1 MKTKLLSLLTVI
13 VATLSLHAQTNSITV
28 TSVLPST
35 IEIGQ
40 TIKIDYEYTLAANA
54 TDQQIKV
61 GFNKVTL
68 TGGYLGNGDANYS
81 GGLGIG
87 ATSGPVTG
95 SLTITI
101 TKPASS
107 TLTNG
112 DKYTYDISIQ
122 ENGGSYTTYASATQ
136 SGTTLT
142 VNEASGVINAIA
154 VTNTLPTTAAQ
165 GDSFDVEVDYSI
177 TQAGK
182 IQLGI
187 AAQGSDD
194 MSSQWGNFSWLKD
207 YYIDVTATT
216 GTLHQIVT
224 VTVPADA
231 PLSSTFTGYKRYR
244 VITNLLD
251 NSYATLAT
259 ASTLIDPFTVT
270 AALNLENAN
279 ADGVAIYPNPVSDRL
294 MINTKRLQAN
304 QIRLS
309 DIMGRTVKLIK
320 NAKDVSS
327 IDVSNLSN
335 GIYILNTDNGKQLKF
350 LKK

>member
-61 GFNKVTL
+61 GFNKVTS